1 MAAEFDAASERT
13 ISIPFELRT
22 DESRGDG
29 LRLSGYA
36 AVFNSPT
43 EIDSWEGRFSETI
56 ARGAFTKSIS
66 ERMPVMQFD
75 HGHHPFV
82 GSIPIGAITSLKE
95 DARGLKV
102 EADLF
107 DNQLV
112 QPVRDAIA
120 AGAIDGMSFRFQV
133 IQETWDYD
141 ADPIATRE
149 ITELRVMELG
159 PVVFPAYADT
169 SVGVRSASLGHKFE
183 ELFSEE
189 EARKAFFEWIA
200 FGTVG
205 TKGEAAS
212 GTSDLAAVRK
222 MNPAR
227 LRLMRDR
234 IEDLR
239 GDK

>member
-1 MAAEFDAASERT
+1 MAAKFDAASERT
-13 ISIPFELRT
+13 ISIPFVLRD

-29 LRLSGYA
+29 LSLSGYA

-43 EIDSWEGRFSETI
+43 EIDSWEGRFEETI
-56 ARGAFTKSIS
+56 ARGAFAKSIS

-95 DARGLKV
+95 DSRGLLV
-102 EADLF
+102 EARLF
-107 DNQLV
+107 DNMLV

-169 SVGVRSASLGHKFE
+169 SVGVRSASLGKKFDE
-183 ELFSEE
+183 IFADE
-189 EARKAFFEWIA
+189 EARHAFADWLA
-200 FGTVG
+200 FGNVG
-205 TKGEAAS
+205 TTEEAVDDTS
-212 GTSDLAAVRK
+212 GVAAVRK

-227 LRLMRDR
+227 LRLAQDR
-234 IEDLR
+234 IRDLR
-239 GDK
+239 GK